1 MRELAYDIVC
11 GTLEGEGHSDEL
23 LHTVFR
29 KYTDLSPQQKRFLK
43 NLSYGTI
50 ERCIELDAILNQYSR
65 VQVHKME
72 QPVRTALRMAL
83 YEIRYMDQ
91 VPESASCNEAVELVK
106 KKGAGRYASFVNGVL
121 RTLVRQKD
129 SIEVKKDWVKLS
141 LPKELMEHLTA
152 GYGKK
157 TAGKIGKAFLEHHGE
172 VTLHIR
178 TDRITVADYGKKL
191 EEAGMSYYAGHYHK
205 DALILENASDIRK
218 LPGYEEGLFFVQDE
232 SSMLPV
238 LCAGIQPGYTVIDVC
253 SAPGGKAMHA
263 LMELEG
269 KGRLLARDLGK
280 GKVSRIREN
289 MERMQFTNV
298 VVQAWDA
305 VRTDPANR
313 EKADVVIADVPCSGI
328 GIIGRKP
335 EIKYHA
341 LEQAAT
347 LIPLQRR
354 ICQVSAELLKPGGV
368 MIFSTCTVNHAENEE
383 NVQWM
388 EENLGLMRESLDGYL
403 PEELCNKM
411 TSQGMLQMLPGIQ
424 KSDGFFVARLRR
436 PCTDGGR

>member
-1 MRELAYDIVC
+1 MRELAYDIIC
-11 GTLEGEGHSDEL
+11 RTLEGEGHSDEL
-23 LHTVFR
+23 LHSAFHR
-29 KYTDLSPQQKRFLK
+29 YPELPSGQKRFLK

-50 ERCIELDAILNQYSR
+50 ERCIELDAILNRYSR
-65 VQVHKME
+65 VRVHKME
-72 QPVRTALRMAL
+72 QPVRTVLRMAL

-91 VPESASCNEAVELVK
+91 VPEPASCNEAVELVK

-129 SIEVKKDWVKLS
+129 SLEVKKDWVKLS
-141 LPKELMEHLTA
+141 LPEELMEHLSA

-178 TDRITVADYGKKL
+178 TDRISTSDYGKKL
-191 EEAGMSYYAGHYHK
+191 EEAGISYSSGHYHR
-205 DALILENASDIRK
+205 DALILKNTSDIRE
-218 LPGYEEGLFFVQDE
+218 LPGYEEGLFFIQDE

-238 LCAGIQPGYTVIDVC
+238 LCAGIQPGYSVADVC

-263 LMELEG
+263 LMELKG
-269 KGRLLARDLGK
+269 KGQLLARDISEE
-280 GKVSRIREN
+280 KVSRIREN
-289 MERMQFTNV
+289 MERMQFSNV
-298 VVQAWDA
+298 TVQVWDA
-305 VRTDPANR
+305 ARPDPANW
-313 EKADVVIADVPCSGI
+313 EKADVVLADVPCSGI

-341 LEQAAT
+341 LEQAAA
-347 LIPLQRR
+347 LVPLQRR
-354 ICQVSAELLKPGGV
+354 ICQASVELLKPGGV
-368 MIFSTCTVNHAENEE
+368 MIYSTCTINHAENEE

-388 EENLGLMRESLDGYL
+388 EENLGLVKESLDGYL

-411 TSQGMLQMLPGIQ
+411 TAQGMLQMLPGIQ
-424 KSDGFFVARLRR
+424 KSDGFFVARLRKER
-436 PCTDGGR
+436 A

>member
-11 GTLEGEGHSDEL
+11 GTLEGEGHSDGL
-23 LHTVFR
+23 LHTAFR
-29 KYTDLSPQQKRFLK
+29 LNTGLSSQQKRFLK

-65 VQVHKME
+65 VRVHKME
-72 QPVRTALRMAL
+72 QPVRTVLRMAL

-106 KKGAGRYASFVNGVL
+106 RKGAGRYASFVNGVL

-129 SIEVKKDWVKLS
+129 LLEVKKDWVKLS
-141 LPKELMEHLTA
+141 LPKELMDHLTA

-178 TDRITVADYGKKL
+178 TDRITVADYGKRL
-191 EEAGMSYYAGHYHK
+191 EDAGMPYCAGHYHK
-205 DALILENASDIRK
+205 DALILENASDIRE

-263 LMELEG
+263 LMALEG
-269 KGRLLARDLGK
+269 KGQLLARDLGRR
-280 GKVSRIREN
+280 KVSRIREN

-298 VVQAWDA
+298 VVQEWDA
-305 VRTDPANR
+305 
-313 EKADVVIADVPCSGI
+313 KGDVVIADVPCSGI

-341 LEQAAT
+341 LEQAAS
-347 LIPLQRR
+347 LIPLQRK
-354 ICQVSAELLKPGGV
+354 ICQASAELLKPGGV

-403 PEELCNKM
+403 PEELRNKM
-411 TSQGMLQMLPGIQ
+411 TGRGMLQMLPGIQ
-424 KSDGFFVARLRR
+424 KSDGFFVARLRK